1 MEEIINKNKPT
12 INLNPQKHAYF
23 ILSISMSLL
32 LFVSPR
38 AISAKQNANIH
49 LYFYLKYNY
58 DEIPMSFLL
67 RSRSL
72 HFFASKLY
80 MSDKELTPATHILQ
94 ELINYIKKWWLNP
107 EDIKIYTMKWF
118 KVHDAESH
126 FMAGFII
133 LEAPILRL
141 QQPTSCQDRIQFLQ
155 LNRSASILYGTALEA
170 TTFQHLC
177 LRLFQDW

>member
-1 MEEIINKNKPT
+1 
-12 INLNPQKHAYF
+12 
-23 ILSISMSLL
+23 
-32 LFVSPR
+32 
-38 AISAKQNANIH
+38 
-49 LYFYLKYNY
+49 
-58 DEIPMSFLL
+58 
-67 RSRSL
+67 
-72 HFFASKLY
+72 
-80 MSDKELTPATHILQ
+80 
-94 ELINYIKKWWLNP
+94 
-107 EDIKIYTMKWF
+107 MKWF

-141 QQPTSCQDRIQFLQ
+141 QQPPSCQDRIQFLQ